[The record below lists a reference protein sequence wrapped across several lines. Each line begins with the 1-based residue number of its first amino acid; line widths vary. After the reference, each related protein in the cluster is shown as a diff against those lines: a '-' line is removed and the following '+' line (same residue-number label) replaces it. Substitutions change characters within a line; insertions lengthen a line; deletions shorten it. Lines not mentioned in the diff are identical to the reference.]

1 MNRRTLGR
9 AVEAHGVGLHSGTE
23 IRMELQPA
31 AAGSG
36 ITFYRRDLRVEIP
49 ALYARVGETR
59 LGTVLVR
66 DDARVGVIEHL
77 MAALSGA
84 GIDDA
89 RIELDGPE
97 PPILDGDA
105 LCYLA
110 LIDAAG
116 VRLQEGRRGS
126 IHVRKVVEIRSG
138 EASVRL
144 HPHDGRQFEFTIDF
158 ASKLI
163 GCQHLH
169 FVFTEAGFR
178 SEIAPARTFGFL
190 SDLDAL
196 LKMGLSRGASLSNT
210 LAIDGDRLANPQL
223 LRFADEFV
231 RHKILDAIGDL
242 ALAGAPIYGR
252 FEGLRSSHALNNQLL
267 RALFADPDNY
277 VRAD

>member
-1 MNRRTLGR
+1 M
-9 AVEAHGVGLHSGTE
+9 V
-23 IRMELQPA
+23 LQPA
-31 AAGSG
+31 DARSG
-36 ITFYRRDLRVEIP
+36 ITFYRRDLEIGIP
-49 ALYARVGETR
+49 ACFTLVGETR
-59 LGTVLVR
+59 LGTVLIR
-66 DDARVGVIEHL
+66 DEARVGVIEHL

-84 GIDDA
+84 GIDDV

-105 LCYLA
+105 LSYLA

-116 VRLQEGRRGS
+116 VREQEGRHGA
-126 IHVRKVVEIRSG
+126 IHVRRTVEVKSG

-144 HPHDGRQFEFTIDF
+144 LPHEERQFGFAIDF

-163 GCQHLH
+163 GHQQYD
-169 FVFTEAGFR
+169 FTFSEAGFR
-178 SEIAPARTFGFL
+178 AEIAPARTFGFL

-277 VRAD
+277 ARTD

>member
-1 MNRRTLGR
+1 MLL
-9 AVEAHGVGLHSGTE
+9 E
-23 IRMELQPA
+23 PA

-36 ITFYRRDLRVEIP
+36 IIFYRQDLGLEIP
-49 ALYARVGETR
+49 ASFALVGETR

-66 DDARVGVIEHL
+66 DAAQVGVIEHL

-84 GIDDA
+84 GIADV

-116 VRLQEGRRGS
+116 VREQEGRCGA
-126 IHVRKVVEIRSG
+126 IKVRKAVAVKSG

-144 HPHDGRQFEFTIDF
+144 VPDEGRQFVFAIDF

-163 GCQHLH
+163 GHQHYS
-169 FVFTEAGFR
+169 FTFSEEGFR

-267 RALFADPDNY
+267 RALFADEDNY
-277 VRAD
+277 TRVD

>member
-1 MNRRTLGR
+1 MLL
-9 AVEAHGVGLHSGTE
+9 E
-23 IRMELQPA
+23 PA

-36 ITFYRRDLRVEIP
+36 IVFFRRDLGVEIP
-49 ALYARVGETR
+49 AAFALVGETR

-66 DDARVGVIEHL
+66 DAARVGVIEHL
-77 MAALSGA
+77 MAAFSGA
-84 GIDDA
+84 GIDDV
-89 RIELDGPE
+89 RVDLDGPE

-105 LCYLA
+105 LCYLK
-110 LIDAAG
+110 LIDRAG
-116 VRLQEGRRGS
+116 LREQDGLRGA
-126 IHVRKVVEIRSG
+126 IHVRKTVEVTAG
-138 EASVRL
+138 DASVRL
-144 HPHDGRQFEFTIDF
+144 LPCEGRQFAFTIDF
-158 ASKLI
+158 ATKII
-163 GCQHLH
+163 GHQSYS
-169 FVFTEAGFR
+169 FTFSEDGFR
-178 SEIAPARTFGFL
+178 RDIAPARTFGFM

-267 RALFADPDNY
+267 RALFADADNY
-277 VRAD
+277 ARSA

>member
-1 MNRRTLGR
+1 
-9 AVEAHGVGLHSGTE
+9 
-23 IRMELQPA
+23 MELQPA

-36 ITFYRRDLRVEIP
+36 ITFYRRDLRIELP
-49 ALYARVGETR
+49 AFYALVGETR
-59 LGTVLVR
+59 LGTVLER
-66 DDARVGVIEHL
+66 DGARVGVIEHL
-77 MAALSGA
+77 MAAFSGA

-105 LCYLA
+105 LCYLE

-116 VRLQEGRRGS
+116 VRLQEGQRGA
-126 IHVRKVVEIRSG
+126 IHVRKTVEVRSA

-144 HPHDGRQFEFTIDF
+144 TPHDGRQFAFTIDF

-163 GCQHLH
+163 GHQH
-169 FVFTEAGFR
+169 FSFAFTEAGFR

-252 FEGLRSSHALNNQLL
+252 FEGHRSSHALNNQLL